1 MNGARRPGRPGA
13 VGALVAVVAVLAV
26 AVALAVGP
34 GWGGRLDGEDG
45 GDPRADASQTYRS
58 APTEEAVETAR
69 EDVPSAL
76 ENMSD
81 PDLPTPLLDP
91 GEITS
96 GGPPPDGIPAIDEP
110 AFLTVGEVDFLA
122 DEESVVVLGLDGQ
135 TRAYPVQILTWH
147 EIVNDVVAGRPV
159 AVTYCPLCNSA
170 LAFERT
176 VGDRVLSFGTSG
188 RLYLSNLVMYD
199 RQTESLWPQAEGR
212 AVAGVLTGT
221 ELERLPVALLP
232 WGQVRDT
239 FPEALVLSRETGFG
253 RDYGRNPYQ
262 GYDDVG
268 ADPFLY
274 RGEVDERLP
283 AMARVVGLG
292 DPDDPVAV
300 RTTDLLAQGA
310 VHVEVDGEP
319 VVVMGAP
326 GQASAL
332 DAGRVADGAD
342 VGTTGAFLAS
352 LDGAPLTFTT
362 GATPGQLV
370 DDVTRSTWDVQGRAV
385 AGPAVGRSLERV
397 ASTDTFWFS
406 WQSFWPDTELRP

>member
-1 MNGARRPGRPGA
+1 
-13 VGALVAVVAVLAV
+13 VIAVVAMV
-26 AVALAVGP
+26 AVIAAAAGP
-34 GWGGRLDGEDG
+34 GWGGRLAGEDRF
-45 GDPRADASQTYRS
+45 RADPSLTYRS
-58 APTEEAVETAR
+58 VPSEEPVETAR

-76 ENMSD
+76 DDMSD
-81 PDLPTPLLDP
+81 PDLPVPLIDP
-91 GEITS
+91 GEIAS

-110 AFLTVGEVDFLA
+110 SFITVDEVDFLA

-176 VGDRVLSFGTSG
+176 VGERVLSFGTSG

-239 FPEALVLSRETGFG
+239 LPEALVLSRDTGFG

-262 GYDDVG
+262 GYDDV
-268 ADPFLY
+268 ASEPFLY
-274 RGEVDERLP
+274 RGEVDDRLP

-292 DPDDPVAV
+292 DPVDPVAV
-300 RTTDLLAQGA
+300 RTTELLELGA
-310 VHVEVDGEP
+310 VHVGVDGEA
-319 VVVMGAP
+319 VVVLGAP

-332 DAGRVADGAD
+332 DAGRLADGAD
-342 VGTTGAFLAS
+342 VGTTGAFLAT
-352 LDGAPLTFTT
+352 LDGRPLTFTA
-362 GATPGQLV
+362 GRTPGQVV
-370 DDVTRSTWDVQGRAV
+370 DDVTGSTWDVQGRAV
-385 AGPAVGRSLERV
+385 DGPATGRSLQRV

-406 WQSFWPDTELRP
+406 WQSFWPGTTLQP